1 MPSSKEQK
9 NFKIGRWMDSQR
21 GFFGDYSELNE
32 ELFALST
39 GKKYTYDYAAE
50 DSETTTT
57 GTEGTLSHDFDL
69 ATDSTTTKT
78 QGKLTNDTET
88 ESELGTGPVSGYD
101 YTSGTDGGFNIDL
114 DFIGDG
120 WSPELMQEAQ
130 SMADL
135 LSTLIIGDLPDAKYK
150 GNMVDDLSLELEITT
165 GDGSGGRLGGA
176 NISKWRRDSGMPLIG
191 KVFLDEADTERLL
204 DQGRFD
210 DLVLHE
216 MIHTAGFISTNESL
230 QSLVDENNVYIGQNG
245 QNAYQMGVDNGV
257 YQAEYDLLTNWDSG
271 FHWDHEAQS
280 LPANEIMSPYIYGTN
295 QLSTVTLAVIE
306 DLGYQT
312 LWGDGQLTNTS
323 VLLDEIN
330 SNWAATNG
338 WS

>member
-1 MPSSKEQK
+1 MSTSEEYK
-9 NFKIGRWMDSQR
+9 NFKISNWMDSQR
-21 GFFGDYSELNE
+21 GFFGDYSELNG
-32 ELFALST
+32 ELFTFST
-39 GKKYTYDYAAE
+39 GKKYTYDNAAK
-50 DSETTTT
+50 DSAATATETK
-57 GTEGTLSHDFDL
+57 GKPSYDFDL
-69 ATDSTTTKT
+69 ATDSITTKT
-78 QGKLTNDTET
+78 QGKPTKDKD
-88 ESELGTGPVSGYD
+88 PVSPYD
-101 YTSGTDGGFNIDL
+101 YTSGTDGGFNINL
-114 DFIGDG
+114 DFTGDG
-120 WSPELMQEAQ
+120 WSPELIQEAQ

-135 LSTLIIGDLPDAKYK
+135 LSTLIISDLPDEKYK
-150 GNMVDDLSLELEITT
+150 GNIIDDLSLELEIGSLDGT
-165 GDGSGGRLGGA
+165 GGVLGNAGVM
-176 NISKWRRDSGMPLIG
+176 KWRQGSDIPLIG
-191 KVFLDEADTERLL
+191 KVYLDEADSERLF

-216 MIHTAGFISTNESL
+216 MIHTIGFVSTNESL
-230 QSLVDENNVYIGQNG
+230 QSLVDENNIYIGQNG
-245 QNAYQMGVDNGV
+245 QHAYQMGVDNGV

-312 LWGDGQLTNTS
+312 MWGDGQLTNTPF
-323 VLLDEIN
+323 LLDEIT

>member
-1 MPSSKEQK
+1 MPSSKERN
-9 NFKIGRWMDSQR
+9 NFKIGHWMNSQR
-21 GFFGDYSELNE
+21 GFFGDYSELNG
-32 ELFALST
+32 ELFTLPT

-57 GTEGTLSHDFDL
+57 GTEVTPSHDTDS
-69 ATDSTTTKT
+69 ATDWTTTKT
-78 QGKLTNDTET
+78 QGKPTNDKET
-88 ESELGTGPVSGYD
+88 DSGTNPVSPYD

-165 GDGSGGRLGGA
+165 GDGSGGRLGSA
-176 NISKWRRDSGMPLIG
+176 NISKWRRDSGIPLIG
-191 KVFLDEADTERLL
+191 KVLLDEADTERLL

-216 MIHTAGFISTNESL
+216 MIHTLGFISTNESL

-312 LWGDGQLTNTS
+312 MWGDGQLTNTS
-323 VLLDEIN
+323 VLLDEIT

>member
-1 MPSSKEQK
+1 MPSSKERN
-9 NFKIGRWMDSQR
+9 NFKIGHWMDSQR

-32 ELFALST
+32 ELFTLSK
-39 GKKYTYDYAAE
+39 GKKYTYDYNFTAE
-50 DSETTTT
+50 ESEPMATRK
-57 GTEGTLSHDFDL
+57 GGAPSHDFDL
-69 ATDSTTTKT
+69 PTDSTTTKT
-78 QGKLTNDTET
+78 QGKPTNDTET
-88 ESELGTGPVSGYD
+88 DSGTGPVSRYG

-135 LSTLIIGDLPDAKYK
+135 LSTLIIGDLPDVKYK
-150 GNMVDDLSLELEITT
+150 GNMVDDLYLELEITT
-165 GDGSGGRLGGA
+165 GDGSGGRLGNA
-176 NISKWRRDSGMPLIG
+176 IISKWRRDSGIPLIG
-191 KVFLDEADTERLL
+191 KVLLDEADTERLL

-216 MIHTAGFISTNESL
+216 MIHTAGFVSTNESL

-257 YQAEYDLLTNWDSG
+257 YQAEHDLLTNWDSG

-312 LWGDGQLTNTS
+312 MWGDGQLTNMP
-323 VLLDEIN
+323 VLLDEIT

>member
-1 MPSSKEQK
+1 
-9 NFKIGRWMDSQR
+9 
-21 GFFGDYSELNE
+21 
-32 ELFALST
+32 
-39 GKKYTYDYAAE
+39 
-50 DSETTTT
+50 
-57 GTEGTLSHDFDL
+57 
-69 ATDSTTTKT
+69 
-78 QGKLTNDTET
+78 
-88 ESELGTGPVSGYD
+88 
-101 YTSGTDGGFNIDL
+101 
-114 DFIGDG
+114 
-120 WSPELMQEAQ
+120 MQEAQ

-135 LSTLIIGDLPDAKYK
+135 LSTLIIGDLPDVKYK

-165 GDGSGGRLGGA
+165 GDGSGGRLGNA
-176 NISKWRRDSGMPLIG
+176 NISKWRRDSGIPLIG
-191 KVFLDEADTERLL
+191 KVLLDEADTERLL

-312 LWGDGQLTNTS
+312 MWGDGQLTNMP
-323 VLLDEIN
+323 VLLDEIT
-330 SNWAATNG
+330 SNWATTNG

>member
-1 MPSSKEQK
+1 MPSSKER
-9 NFKIGRWMDSQR
+9 NNLKIGHWMDSQR
-21 GFFGDYSELNE
+21 GFFGDYSELNG
-32 ELFALST
+32 ELFTLPT

-57 GTEGTLSHDFDL
+57 GTEGTPSHDFDL

-78 QGKLTNDTET
+78 QGKPTNDKET
-88 ESELGTGPVSGYD
+88 DSGTNPVSPYD

-135 LSTLIIGDLPDAKYK
+135 LSTLIIGDLPDVKYK

-165 GDGSGGRLGGA
+165 GDGSGGRLGNA
-176 NISKWRRDSGMPLIG
+176 NISKWRRDSGIPLIG
-191 KVFLDEADTERLL
+191 KILLDEADTERLL

-230 QSLVDENNVYIGQNG
+230 RSLVDENNVYIGQNG

-312 LWGDGQLTNTS
+312 MWGDGQLTNTS
-323 VLLDEIN
+323 VLLDEIT